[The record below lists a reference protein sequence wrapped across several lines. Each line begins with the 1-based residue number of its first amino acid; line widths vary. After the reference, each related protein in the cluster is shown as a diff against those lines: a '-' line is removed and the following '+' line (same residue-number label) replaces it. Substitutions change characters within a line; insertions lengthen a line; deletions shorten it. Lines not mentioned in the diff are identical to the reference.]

1 MLKAGAGAEDPLYNR
16 ASDIYGQT
24 AGPLDINKYLN
35 PYTNEV
41 EQRAIGN
48 ANTAL
53 DQQLRGVNDAA
64 QKASA
69 FGGSR
74 QAVESGVTRAQGVRG
89 IGDLSA
95 QLRQQGFNT
104 ATQTAL
110 ADRSGLQ
117 GTAAGLT
124 NLAGAQQGSRLANIQ
139 GLLTAGQ
146 QDRGQQQAV
155 IDAAMKKFYEARDY
169 PIEQLNTRLA
179 ALGMS
184 PYGKTETG
192 SKTGTA
198 EVPPTDFATLG
209 LGILKTLP
217 ALGFS
222 FSDRTAKTDIKK
234 LGKDPT
240 SGIDMYAYRYKGD
253 PKTYPK
259 VVGPMAQD
267 IEKKYP
273 TAIKKIGGKRVIDIN
288 NLLETLS

>member
-1 MLKAGAGAEDPLYNR
+1 MSGGQPAQTQQTSKIELPAWVDQASQQNYQLATDVASRPLQQYQGQTVADPSSMTTQGYGMLKAGAGAEDPLYNR

-48 ANTAL
+48 ANTSL

-74 QAVESGVTRAQGVRG
+74 QAVESGVTRAQGVRN
-89 IGDLSA
+89 IGDLTA

-117 GTAAGLT
+117 GTAAGLS

-146 QDRGQQQAV
+146 QDKGQQQAI

-179 ALGMS
+179 ALGS
-184 PYGKTETG
+184 
-192 SKTGTA
+192 
-198 EVPPTDFATLG
+198 
-209 LGILKTLP
+209 
-217 ALGFS
+217 
-222 FSDRTAKTDIKK
+222 
-234 LGKDPT
+234 
-240 SGIDMYAYRYKGD
+240 
-253 PKTYPK
+253 
-259 VVGPMAQD
+259 
-267 IEKKYP
+267 
-273 TAIKKIGGKRVIDIN
+273 
-288 NLLETLS
+288 